1 MSSGAPTAAA
11 APRRHS
17 ASVYGATVDSGSGP
31 ADPREVGLA
40 PGTRVHQFEIIRE
53 LGRGGMGQVVLAR
66 DTKLAR
72 LVALKFLALDGPR
85 FVERFLVEAR
95 ATARCQH
102 EHIVVIYEA
111 DEWHGV
117 PYMALEYL
125 EGRSLADHLVDGPLP
140 VARAV
145 ELMTAVVRALARAHD
160 HHLVHCD
167 LKPDNIF
174 VTTDGVVKVLDFGI
188 ARLFTHNADGE
199 RLRAMQ
205 RELKRGLPSE
215 ALLDDPS
222 SVAGTPP
229 YMAFEQWG
237 TEPIDHRTD
246 LWAVGIIF
254 WELIGGRHPLG
265 TPTMPRIL
273 DAVANLDV
281 PMPSIATACPDL
293 APALVAVIDRCLA
306 KRKDGRFADARALLR
321 ALDAATSA
329 AVADDDR
336 PPFPGMAAFQEADA
350 KRFFGREREVQAASA
365 RLAQLPLVV
374 LAGPSGVGKSS
385 FVRAGL
391 VPALRAA
398 GRWQVVTLRPGRDP
412 LGALVAALAPLGG
425 LGDDAAT
432 RLMTEP
438 GLIGEH
444 LRAHARARDEHVLVY
459 VDQFE
464 ETFTLGADAAA
475 RAAFVAALT
484 GIADDAAS
492 PLRLVVSIRADFL
505 DRLGDEPVFLE
516 RATRGLIFLRPL
528 DRGGLRAA
536 LELPLAATGHRFEDG
551 VVDAMVASLDA
562 APGAL
567 PLLQFAAATLWDRRD
582 RARRVV
588 TAASYAELGGLAG
601 ALANH
606 AEGVVAGLSPSRQ
619 RLLRTLALRLVTP
632 DGTRA
637 LLEQREA
644 EQLGAPAE
652 VRGLI
657 AELVAARLL
666 AAEQRGDDA
675 TIELVHESLLTAWPT
690 LRRWREE
697 SGEDAAILDQVRS
710 AAKQWDQRGRPVGL
724 LWTGDSL
731 DEIRTFRRRYQ
742 APLPAREEAF
752 LDAAM
757 ALGARAARR
766 RRRLLGAALVGLSA
780 MVAAA
785 AIALVLIRGAERA
798 AQDQRAE
805 AERAAVRAQAAEVE
819 SRQRLAAFEEAE
831 RQRRAADEQRQAA
844 EASAAS
850 AAAAQ
855 QAAQSSLAA
864 AQGEVA
870 QSREELEAAN
880 GRLKVALAEA
890 TAARTRA
897 EEATRKAEAAA
908 VKLREAVAEQRARAE
923 KAEQAGKGLAKTLR

>member
-484 GIADDAAS
+484 GVAVSGSIFVSTGNQVTVGVAPSSITPPPPFRALLDVVVGITSSYTKRPIMELTDVLAHELGHSAALGALDDEYGGQVYSPLPAAAVQKISAKPNSEELSNVQGVGHGVDADLLKWRWPRAESGAVVEDCFVSGSEVSFVVNLSHALRWTQRTGPAPVWVRHGPLWQENAPVGPVRRNPLQLELVSFDPVSQIVRCKPLGTTTAADVVASFWTLLSVGGATPDVRIVLQRRDAAGTPLWLIS
-492 PLRLVVSIRADFL
+492 PAV
-505 DRLGDEPVFLE
+505 
-516 RATRGLIFLRPL
+516 AT
-528 DRGGLRAA
+528 
-536 LELPLAATGHRFEDG
+536 E
-551 VVDAMVASLDA
+551 
-562 APGAL
+562 
-567 PLLQFAAATLWDRRD
+567 
-582 RARRVV
+582 
-588 TAASYAELGGLAG
+588 
-601 ALANH
+601 LANGPLTTNACH
-606 AEGVVAGLSPSRQ
+606 PLGVTDHTARVAGLRNSTPAAYEGGSGINCLVLRPSRACKLSRRMEEVPGFLGVFT
-619 RLLRTLALRLVTP
+619 RL
-632 DGTRA
+632 
-637 LLEQREA
+637 
-644 EQLGAPAE
+644 
-652 VRGLI
+652 
-657 AELVAARLL
+657 
-666 AAEQRGDDA
+666 
-675 TIELVHESLLTAWPT
+675 
-690 LRRWREE
+690 
-697 SGEDAAILDQVRS
+697 
-710 AAKQWDQRGRPVGL
+710 
-724 LWTGDSL
+724 
-731 DEIRTFRRRYQ
+731 
-742 APLPAREEAF
+742 
-752 LDAAM
+752 
-757 ALGARAARR
+757 
-766 RRRLLGAALVGLSA
+766 
-780 MVAAA
+780 
-785 AIALVLIRGAERA
+785 
-798 AQDQRAE
+798 RAE
-805 AERAAVRAQAAEVE
+805 AFCAVCQYVLTHQLDV
-819 SRQRLAAFEEAE
+819 SLLPDVDRL
-831 RQRRAADEQRQAA
+831 
-844 EASAAS
+844 
-850 AAAAQ
+850 
-855 QAAQSSLAA
+855 L
-864 AQGEVA
+864 
-870 QSREELEAAN
+870 
-880 GRLKVALAEA
+880 
-890 TAARTRA
+890 
-897 EEATRKAEAAA
+897 
-908 VKLREAVAEQRARAE
+908 
-923 KAEQAGKGLAKTLR
+923 